1 MDLSPEQQRALEYLR
16 RKGTEAPVERLR
28 EHVAGT
34 FAELEALLDGV
45 PPALRAVPPGPGR
58 WSVQEVVDHLVESHR
73 PALAQLRSLVAGERP
88 AGGPVP
94 ASLQSAAPHE
104 RRWEDLVAEL
114 REVHRGFRE
123 VLAGATDG
131 ASLAVTGPIV
141 MVVKVADG
149 AGAVTPVSSEHE
161 LDWKAFAQAFRAHTV
176 QHRDQIR
183 AALADLVQA
192 PAPS

>member
-1 MDLSPEQQRALEYLR
+1 MDLRPEQQRALDYLR

-28 EHVAGT
+28 KHVAGT

-45 PPALRAVPPGPGR
+45 PAALRAIRPGPGR

-73 PALAQLRSLVAGERP
+73 PALVQLRSLAAGERP
-88 AGGPVP
+88 ADGPVP

-104 RRWEDLVAEL
+104 RRWEDLVGEL
-114 REVHRGFRE
+114 REIHRGFRE
-123 VLAGATDG
+123 VLAAATDD
-131 ASLAVTGPIV
+131 ASLEVTGPIV
-141 MVVKVADG
+141 MVVKVADE
-149 AGAVTPVSSEHE
+149 AGAVTPVLFAHE

-176 QHRDQIR
+176 QHRDQILATL
-183 AALADLVQA
+183 AALGHR

>member
-1 MDLSPEQQRALEYLR
+1 M
-16 RKGTEAPVERLR
+16 
-28 EHVAGT
+28 AGT

-45 PPALRAVPPGPGR
+45 PAALRAIRPGPGR

-104 RRWEDLVAEL
+104 RRWDDLVAEL
-114 REVHRGFRE
+114 REIHRGFRE

-131 ASLAVTGPIV
+131 ASLEVTGPIV
-141 MVVKVADG
+141 MVVKVADD
-149 AGAVTPVSSEHE
+149 AGAVTPVSFAHE
-161 LDWKAFAQAFRAHTV
+161 LDWKAFAQGFRAHTV
-176 QHRDQIR
+176 QHRDQVLATL
-183 AALADLVQA
+183 AALGHR

>member
-1 MDLSPEQQRALEYLR
+1 MDLSSEQQRALDYLR

-73 PALAQLRSLVAGERP
+73 PALVQLRSLVAGERP

-104 RRWEDLVAEL
+104 RPWDDLVAEL
-114 REVHRGFRE
+114 RQIHRGFRK
-123 VLAGATDG
+123 VLADAGDDV
-131 ASLAVTGPIV
+131 SLAVTGPIV
-141 MVVKVADG
+141 MVVKVADASG
-149 AGAVTPVSSEHE
+149 ALTPEASEHE
-161 LDWKAFAQAFRAHTV
+161 LDWKAFAQVFRVHTL

-183 AALADLVQA
+183 ATLADLVQA

>member
-1 MDLSPEQQRALEYLR
+1 MDLRPEQQRALDYLR

-45 PPALRAVPPGPGR
+45 PVALRAVRPGPGR

-94 ASLQSAAPHE
+94 ASLQSAAPHA

-114 REVHRGFRE
+114 REIHGGFRE
-123 VLAGATDG
+123 VLAGADDG
-131 ASLAVTGPIV
+131 ISLEVTGPIV
-141 MVVKVADG
+141 MLVKVADD
-149 AGAVTPVSSEHE
+149 AGAVRPVSFDHE

-176 QHRDQIR
+176 QHRDQILATL
-183 AALADLVQA
+183 AALADS

>member
-1 MDLSPEQQRALEYLR
+1 MDLLPEQQRALDYLR

-28 EHVAGT
+28 EQVAGT

-45 PPALRAVPPGPGR
+45 PAALRAVRPGPGR

-88 AGGPVP
+88 PGGPVP
-94 ASLQSAAPHE
+94 ASLQSAAPQA

-114 REVHRGFRE
+114 RAVHRGFRE
-123 VLAGATDG
+123 VLAEATDD
-131 ASLAVTGPIV
+131 ASLEVTGPIV
-141 MVVKVADG
+141 MVVKAADG

-161 LDWKAFAQAFRAHTV
+161 LDWKAFAQVFRVHTL
-176 QHRDQIR
+176 QHRDQVR
-183 AALADLVQA
+183 ATLAALAA
-192 PAPS
+192 PPAPS

>member
-1 MDLSPEQQRALEYLR
+1 
-16 RKGTEAPVERLR
+16 
-28 EHVAGT
+28 VAGT

-45 PPALRAVPPGPGR
+45 PAALRAIRPGPGR

-104 RRWEDLVAEL
+104 RRWDDLVAEL
-114 REVHRGFRE
+114 REIHRGFRE

-131 ASLAVTGPIV
+131 ASLEVTGPIV
-141 MVVKVADG
+141 MVVKVADD
-149 AGAVTPVSSEHE
+149 AGAVTPVSFAHE
-161 LDWKAFAQAFRAHTV
+161 LDWKAFAQGFRAHTV
-176 QHRDQIR
+176 QHRDQVLATL
-183 AALADLVQA
+183 AALGHR

>member
-1 MDLSPEQQRALEYLR
+1 MDLSPEQQRALDYLR

-45 PPALRAVPPGPGR
+45 PRALRTSRPGPGR

-94 ASLQSAAPHE
+94 ASLQSAAPHAIP
-104 RRWEDLVAEL
+104 WDDLVAEL
-114 REVHRGFRE
+114 RAIDRGFRE
-123 VLAGATDG
+123 VLASAGD
-131 ASLAVTGPIV
+131 ASLEVTGPIV
-141 MVVKVADG
+141 MVVKVADE
-149 AGAVTPVSSEHE
+149 AGAVAPVSSEHE
-161 LDWKAFAQAFRAHTV
+161 LDWKAFAQVFRVHTV

-183 AALADLVQA
+183 ATLSALGQSTA
-192 PAPS
+192 

>member
-1 MDLSPEQQRALEYLR
+1 MDLRPEQQRALDYLR

-45 PPALRAVPPGPGR
+45 PAALRAIRPGPGR

-73 PALAQLRSLVAGERP
+73 PALVQLRSLAAGERP
-88 AGGPVP
+88 ADGPVP

-104 RRWEDLVAEL
+104 RRWEDLVGEL
-114 REVHRGFRE
+114 REIHRGFRE
-123 VLAGATDG
+123 VLAAATDD
-131 ASLAVTGPIV
+131 ASLEVTGPIV
-141 MVVKVADG
+141 MVVKVADE
-149 AGAVTPVSSEHE
+149 AGAVTPVLFAHE

-176 QHRDQIR
+176 QHRDQILATL
-183 AALADLVQA
+183 AALGHR